1 MTSDPALT
9 EAAAAPLRDEADH
22 ILLIDDD
29 RRIREL
35 ASRYLITQGFRVSTA
50 ADTSE
55 ARRML
60 DRFAFDL
67 IILDVMLPGE
77 NGVAFARWLRSQP
90 PPTSA
95 LPTLMLTARG
105 EPADRVKGLEA
116 GVDDY
121 LAKPFDPRELSL
133 RIAAILRRARPLSQ
147 PARLVSV
154 TFGDLAFDIERGEL
168 RRGEEQIKLSERE
181 RDMLRQ
187 FCAAPD
193 GTLSR
198 EELAGGPSD
207 QTERVIDVQVNR
219 LRRKIE
225 IDPANP
231 HYLQTVRGTGYR
243 LVLDGEVTR
252 ADQVRP

>member
-1 MTSDPALT
+1 MDSALAVRDAALPVSD
-9 EAAAAPLRDEADH
+9 EAAH
-22 ILLIDDD
+22 ILLVDDD
-29 RRIREL
+29 RRIRDL
-35 ASRYLITQGFRVSTA
+35 ASRYLATQGLRVTTA
-50 ADTSE
+50 ADTAE
-55 ARRML
+55 ARRL
-60 DRFAFDL
+60 ADRFAFDL

-77 NGVAFARWLRSQP
+77 SGLAFAQWLRGQTP
-90 PPTSA
+90 PKSA
-95 LPTLMLTARG
+95 LPVLMLTARG
-105 EPADRVKGLEA
+105 DAADRVKGLEA

-121 LAKPFDPRELSL
+121 MAKPFEPRELAL
-133 RIAAILRRARPLSQ
+133 RIAAILRRARPLAQ

-181 RDMLRQ
+181 RDILRQ
-187 FCAAPD
+187 LCIAPD

-198 EELAGGPSD
+198 EELGGGPSD
-207 QTERVIDVQVNR
+207 QTERVIDVQINR

-225 IDPANP
+225 VDPANP